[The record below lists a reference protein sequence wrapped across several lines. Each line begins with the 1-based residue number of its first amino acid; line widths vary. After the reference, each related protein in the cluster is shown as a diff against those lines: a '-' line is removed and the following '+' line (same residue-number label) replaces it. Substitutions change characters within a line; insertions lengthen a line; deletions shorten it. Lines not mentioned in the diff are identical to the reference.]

1 MRRSRFSVQSA
12 AHTTPLYYSP
22 KQTSV
27 NIYTYYSAAL
37 FTVMTVAK
45 YKNNN
50 KAVKEHIVRTRRSR
64 QDRRVGRSEQ
74 RTTKQNY
81 TNTTDTTLSSCTIDV
96 SQMSPTHHTCETN
109 GVQPSISINQSD
121 LPNEKSW
128 FNVQWLR
135 AKTGENNEE
144 FERQEFRWWGEEMTL
159 STARFWDADKW
170 QSPRHH
176 CLCLYTLSV
185 CTVLQHALMC
195 YTMS

>member
-96 SQMSPTHHTCETN
+96 SQMSPTHHTLNSCTIDESQMSPTHHTLSSCTTDVSQMSPTHHTCETN

-121 LPNEKSW
+121 LPNEKS
-128 FNVQWLR
+128 
-135 AKTGENNEE
+135 
-144 FERQEFRWWGEEMTL
+144 
-159 STARFWDADKW
+159 
-170 QSPRHH
+170 
-176 CLCLYTLSV
+176 
-185 CTVLQHALMC
+185 
-195 YTMS
+195 